1 MKLPLAVRSVLIGLV
16 VALAA
21 ANVGPVFLFTLG
33 APLAAV
39 AEALFL
45 GFYLWWASGGG
56 PPPTTRQS
64 RAAWFRGVRLTP
76 AQWLWGAVAAIC
88 FAVTV
93 HASIV
98 LLFRLTPFPEAS
110 FRQGYDFSFIP
121 TAPQRWLAVVMSA
134 ASAGICEETGFRGYM
149 QVPIEERYGP
159 KAAILTSAA
168 FFTLLHLSKGWAL
181 LGMVPIVFGAG
192 IMLGLI
198 AWASKSLVPCMIG
211 HVVMDIG
218 LFAFWWTGIAG
229 NFTSRPIS
237 ETGVDQPFLIACAVL
252 AISVVGVTF
261 SVRRTISIRRQNGPG
276 RRRMFA
282 GQS

>member
-1 MKLPLAVRSVLIGLV
+1 MKLPLPVRSVLLGLV
-16 VALAA
+16 VALVA
-21 ANVGPVFLFTLG
+21 ANVWPLFLLTLG

-39 AEALFL
+39 AETLFL
-45 GFYLWWASGGG
+45 AAYIWWARR
-56 PPPTTRQS
+56 TRPV
-64 RAAWFRGVRLTP
+64 WFRARTLSP
-76 AQWLWGAVAAIC
+76 EQWAWGILAAIS

-121 TAPQRWLAVVMSA
+121 TLPQRWLAVVMSA

-149 QVPIEERYGP
+149 QVPLELEYGP
-159 KAAILTSAA
+159 RAAILTSSV

-181 LGMVPIVFGAG
+181 VGMVPIVFGAG
-192 IMLGLI
+192 VMLGLI

-211 HVVMDIG
+211 HLVMDIG

-229 NFTSRPIS
+229 NFTARPIG
-237 ETGVDQPFLIACAVL
+237 ETGVDQAFLMACGVFAIAIA
-252 AISVVGVTF
+252 GVTV
-261 SVRRTISIRRQNGPG
+261 STLRLLKSAKEAARST
-276 RRRMFA
+276 
-282 GQS
+282 